1 MQLPRVTFISV
12 EVQQLQLSYQVFFP
26 CEGWLP
32 NPSFLYYW
40 KIDFSSVIHTEAHIN
55 TAVLSKLSSLL
66 KRNLKYSR
74 AASWRINLMDV
85 GKEYVRVMLVWSI
98 ATAAVVLCQLKG

>member
-55 TAVLSKLSSLL
+55 
-66 KRNLKYSR
+66 
-74 AASWRINLMDV
+74 
-85 GKEYVRVMLVWSI
+85 KEYVRVMLVWSI